1 MSAVR
6 NLNGKEVGGRP
17 LRIDLADS
25 DPLLEGRSTS
35 FGELLEGESK
45 EMADGT
51 TDSWLSSLPQGIP
64 VPPGKSSLDLI
75 TQAVVEAKP
84 GQIFELLEDIKVST
98 FVRLSGRRLFVTE
111 CSW

>member
-35 FGELLEGESK
+35 FGELLEGDSK
-45 EMADGT
+45 DMGDNM
-51 TDSWLSSLPQGIP
+51 TDNWLDTLPQGIP
-64 VPPGKSSLDLI
+64 VPPGKTSLDLI

-84 GQIFELLEDIKVST
+84 GQIFELLEDVKVSEII
-98 FVRLSGRRLFVTE
+98 LAKKS
-111 CSW
+111 